1 MVGRADSTRG
11 GYQMIY
17 QYYVPETNQY
27 YKARTAYDCEVGDT
41 IEILYNPKKP
51 QLSNSKE
58 YISKKKH

>member
-1 MVGRADSTRG
+1 
-11 GYQMIY
+11 MIY